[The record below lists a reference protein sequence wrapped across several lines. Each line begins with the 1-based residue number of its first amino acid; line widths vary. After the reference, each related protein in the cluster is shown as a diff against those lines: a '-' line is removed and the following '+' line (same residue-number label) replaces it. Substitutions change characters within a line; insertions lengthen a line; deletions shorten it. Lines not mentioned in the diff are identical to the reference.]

1 MRKKEKKAADNSVL
15 RVRIIKYCFYIC
27 LFLIVGRAFAIKNF
41 SCPSLKK
48 ITLNTYCKE
57 IEVNEKRGT
66 IFDRNKEVFAISL
79 DAWDIALRPE
89 FTKNFRDYK
98 AVAEITGLKES
109 EVRKKFNSGSNFVYL
124 KRKASKNEVE
134 KLYALEKNLNLD
146 HRFFEILK
154 TNKRVYPN
162 KNLGAA
168 VIGFT
173 NRNNQSTG
181 IERQYNHLL
190 EGSNTQIPI
199 ISAGKGNWYKDPEFT
214 DLKTAPGND
223 LHLTIDKNIQ
233 HIAEKALERAVTKF
247 KAKDG
252 KAVVID
258 PDTGEILAMAQ
269 YPFFNPNTYWKAP
282 IHALNNRNTLDAFE
296 PGSVL
301 KVFLAAGAIDKE
313 FCSKNSIFYCQNGTY
328 KVGPV
333 TIHDTKPH
341 KWLQVSDIIKYSS
354 NIGAV
359 KIAELVGKKPFY
371 QILRDF
377 GFGEKTGLDV
387 PLETA
392 GILREPDYW
401 TTVDTSNISFGQGM
415 SASSVQLASAVSAIA
430 NKGYLLKPYLVK
442 KITSP
447 SGKVI
452 FSNSKEIK
460 RRVISEKTAAAISK
474 MMEKTITE
482 GTGSNAAPLGYSAA
496 GKTGTSQKLEPD
508 GRYSRKKYISTFLG
522 FAPADKAEIAVM
534 IAIDEPTEEYYG
546 GVVAA
551 PVFKEI
557 TTKTLSYMNILPQ
570 GITIALSG
578 GSNELR

>member
-1 MRKKEKKAADNSVL
+1 MRQKQTKTDKNFVL
-15 RVRIIKYCFYIC
+15 RLRVVKYFFYIC
-27 LFLIVGRAFAIKNF
+27 LFLIVGRAFAIQNF

-48 ITLNTYCKE
+48 ITLNTYIKE
-57 IEVNEKRGT
+57 IEVSEKRGT
-66 IFDRNKEVFAISL
+66 IFDRNKEVLAISI

-89 FTKNFRDYK
+89 LKKNFNDYK
-98 AVAEITGLKES
+98 TLAKITGLSQTEVKEKLTS
-109 EVRKKFNSGSNFVYL
+109 DSAFVYL
-124 KRKASKNEVE
+124 KRKASETEVE
-134 KLYALEKNLNLD
+134 KLYSLSKNQNFD
-146 HRFFEILK
+146 HRFLEIIK
-154 TNKRVYPN
+154 TSKRVYPN
-162 KNLGAA
+162 KNLGAQ

-173 NRNNQSTG
+173 NLNQQSTG
-181 IERQYNHLL
+181 IESQYNHMLQ
-190 EGSNTQIPI
+190 GSKTQIPI
-199 ISAGKGNWYKDPEFT
+199 ISAGKGNWYKNPEFCPDT
-214 DLKTAPGND
+214 SPGNNI
-223 LHLTIDKNIQ
+223 HLTIDKNIQ

-247 KAKDG
+247 KANDG
-252 KAVVID
+252 KAVIMN
-258 PDTGEILAMAQ
+258 PRTGEILAMAQ
-269 YPFFNPNTYWKAP
+269 YPFFNPNVYWKSSP
-282 IHALNNRNTLDAFE
+282 SSWNNRNTLDAFE

-371 QILRDF
+371 EILNDF
-377 GFGEKTGLDV
+377 GFGQKTGLDV
-387 PLETA
+387 PVETS
-392 GILREPDYW
+392 GILRQPNSW
-401 TTVDTSNISFGQGM
+401 TKVDTSNISFGQGM
-415 SASSVQLASAVSAIA
+415 SASTVQLAAAVSAIA
-430 NKGYLLKPYLVK
+430 NKGCLLKPYLVK

-447 SGKVI
+447 SGKVL
-452 FSNSKEIK
+452 FSNKKQIK
-460 RRVISEKTAAAISK
+460 KRVISEKTASVISK

-496 GKTGTSQKLEPD
+496 GKTGTSQKLEPN
-508 GRYSRKKYISTFLG
+508 GKYSREKYISTFLG
-522 FAPADKAEIAVM
+522 FAPAENPEIAVM
-534 IAIDEPTEEYYG
+534 IAINEPKEEYYG

-557 TTKTLSYMNILPQ
+557 ATKTLSYMNILPQ

-578 GSNELR
+578 GLNESR